1 MFRKC
6 SVLLMILFMVL
17 PALGGK
23 SDDSVESIV
32 SALRSQHYDE
42 ALAAA
47 NSALKTNPRDFRIW
61 TLKGMALSRKG
72 EIPAAL
78 TAFQTALALSPKN
91 LGILRAEASLFY
103 DAGDKRAVPVL
114 QEIVKADP
122 SDKTAHEMLAV
133 AEAKQDVCNAA
144 LSQFHFIDDAV
155 ESHPASLHWYGY
167 CLMRGKRFA
176 EAATVFERLVKLF
189 PDQADP
195 RYDLALMQTMGGKNA
210 EAIQTL
216 QPLLS
221 AKTPD
226 PDVLSLASE
235 AYEATGDTPNAVSVL
250 RQAIILDPDKADLY
264 VRFAGLCLS
273 HDSFQVGIDMI
284 NAGLK
289 RVPNDASLYIA
300 RGLLY
305 GQLEQYEKADKDFET
320 AERLNPTDITASHAL
335 AATEIES
342 GDLENAQRAIE
353 RKLGDHP
360 KVASL
365 QFTFAKILIDRGA
378 KAGSPDFR
386 RAMDSALLAIRLDPN
401 LTPARDLLAG
411 MYLES
416 GQNALAAQQCRIA
429 LEANPSDQSALYHL
443 IEALRKSGQKAEVQA
458 LVKRLLALQHN
469 SPVQESGLKRYK
481 IIEQNQGAP

>member
-1 MFRKC
+1 MFRNC
-6 SVLLMILFMVL
+6 AFLLILLMVL
-17 PALGGK
+17 PALGEK
-23 SDDSVESIV
+23 TEDSVESIV

-47 NSALKTNPRDFRIW
+47 NSALKANPRDFRIW

-78 TAFQTALALSPKN
+78 VAFQTALALSPKN
-91 LGILRAEASLFY
+91 LGILRAEASLLY
-103 DAGDKRAVPVL
+103 DAGDKRAIPVL

-144 LSQFHFIDDAV
+144 LSQFQLIDEAV
-155 ESHPASLHWYGY
+155 ESHPASLQWYGY

-189 PDQADP
+189 PDQPDP
-195 RYDLALMQTMGGKNA
+195 RYDLALMQTMAGKNA

-235 AYEATGDTPNAVSVL
+235 AYEATGDTPSAVSIL
-250 RQAIILDPDKADLY
+250 RQAIVLDPGNADHY

-289 RVPNDASLYIA
+289 RIPNDASLYIA

-320 AERLNPTDITASHAL
+320 AEQLNPTDITASHAL

-342 GDLENAQRAIE
+342 GDLEAAQKAIE
-353 RKLGDHP
+353 RKLADHP

-365 QFTFAKILIDRGA
+365 QFTLAKILIARGA
-378 KAGSPDFR
+378 KTGSPDFR
-386 RAMDSALLAIRLDPN
+386 RAMDSALRAIRLDPN

-416 GQNALAAQQCRIA
+416 GQNALAAQECRIA

-443 IEALRKSGQKAEVQA
+443 IEALRNSGQKAEVQA

-469 SPVQESGLKRYK
+469 GPVEEGGRKRYK